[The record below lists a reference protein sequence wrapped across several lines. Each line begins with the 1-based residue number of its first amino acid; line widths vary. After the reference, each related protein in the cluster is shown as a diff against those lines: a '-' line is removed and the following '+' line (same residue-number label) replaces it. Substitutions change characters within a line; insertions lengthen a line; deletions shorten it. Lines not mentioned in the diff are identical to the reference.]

1 MPGKRLRLVR
11 SSTSF
16 DDMSVLNEPLPPP
29 ELRMKMKPPRYPA
42 KILIEGDNVP
52 QLAILTLPSPYMKKE
67 NDRGHIGNFLDRCNC
82 FRCVHFVALSA
93 VTDKLMWTNCYGLGQ
108 EDELETVTESS
119 TKKEKP

>member
-16 DDMSVLNEPLPPP
+16 DDMNVLNEPLPPP

-42 KILIEGDNVP
+42 KILIEDDDVP

-67 NDRGHIGNFLDRCNC
+67 NDRGHIGNFLDRCNYC
-82 FRCVHFVALSA
+82 KKILGEKDNIYMYRYVSAIVIASFR
-93 VTDKLMWTNCYGLGQ
+93 VTDAFIIYLVL
-108 EDELETVTESS
+108 
-119 TKKEKP
+119 

>member
-82 FRCVHFVALSA
+82 CKKILGEKDNIYMYSSLRAFCSSECRDRQINV
-93 VTDKLMWTNCYGLGQ
+93 DKLLWTRPGR
-108 EDELETVTESS
+108 
-119 TKKEKP
+119 

>member
-29 ELRMKMKPPRYPA
+29 ELRMKMNPPRYPA

-52 QLAILTLPSPYMKKE
+52 QLAILTLPSPYM
-67 NDRGHIGNFLDRCNC
+67 RRRTI
-82 FRCVHFVALSA
+82 
-93 VTDKLMWTNCYGLGQ
+93 
-108 EDELETVTESS
+108 EDILETSWIDVTAVRRSLVRK
-119 TKKEKP
+119 TTFICIGT